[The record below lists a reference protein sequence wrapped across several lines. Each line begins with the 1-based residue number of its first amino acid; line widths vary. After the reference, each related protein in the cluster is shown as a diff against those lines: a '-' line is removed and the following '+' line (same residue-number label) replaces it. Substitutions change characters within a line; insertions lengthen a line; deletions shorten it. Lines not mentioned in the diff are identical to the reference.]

1 MFFLGWGTIGWGLAS
16 PVVRGLFLGVWRFF
30 GWGWRGVLWIEGRDG
45 VFEETVSQRGRRG
58 FERMEL
64 LSFGVGEDRERG
76 QAKKQRPKVFRSKG
90 LTRRRSA
97 PFFDSLCSELVPT

>member
-1 MFFLGWGTIGWGLAS
+1 
-16 PVVRGLFLGVWRFF
+16 
-30 GWGWRGVLWIEGRDG
+30 
-45 VFEETVSQRGRRG
+45 
-58 FERMEL
+58 MEL

-90 LTRRRSA
+90 LTRRRSV